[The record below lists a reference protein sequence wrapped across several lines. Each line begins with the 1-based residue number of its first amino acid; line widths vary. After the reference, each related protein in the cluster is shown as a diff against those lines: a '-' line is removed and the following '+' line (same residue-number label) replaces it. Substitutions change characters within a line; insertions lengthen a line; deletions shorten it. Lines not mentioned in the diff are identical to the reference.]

1 MITVKKMKNLIV
13 FFIISSMGVYAQAEE
28 VVTDQELKQFASAF
42 QQVQK
47 IDQQSQQNMIKAVEK
62 EGLDVQR
69 FNEIQQAQQTPKQE
83 SDVSDEEIK
92 KYETV
97 SKKIEIIQEQAQQK
111 MQQVI
116 KEEGLTLP
124 RYQEISEAI
133 KNNSDLQN
141 KLQEYLQD

>member
-1 MITVKKMKNLIV
+1 MKNLIV